1 MSLRPEDC
9 LGGRCL
15 DPVDHDIVVIG
26 SGLAG
31 LRAALEASR
40 LSRGGLDVGIV
51 TKVQAMRSHSVAAE
65 GGTAAVLY
73 PDEGDSFDSH
83 IWDTVKGSDFLADQD
98 AVELFVR
105 AAPEEI
111 RLLERWGMPWSRRPD
126 GRIAQRPFGGHEFP
140 RATFAAD
147 KVGFLEMQTLYGALQ
162 AWPNVT
168 FHHEWFATSLLHNKG
183 AFSGV
188 TVIELKTG
196 SFNVIRAKA
205 GILATGGGG
214 RIYGFTTH
222 GHHSTADG
230 LHLAYRAG
238 LPLKDMEFVQ
248 FHPTGLVPSG
258 ILITEAA
265 RGEGGYLINKD
276 GERFMKRFAP
286 AKMELSPRD
295 VVSRSEM
302 TEINEGR
309 GVEGPDGVQCIGLDL
324 RHLGKE
330 KILER
335 LPQIREVAMKFLG
348 IDPVDDIVHI
358 KPAAHFTMG
367 GVHTDIRGATEMKG
381 LWAAGEVACVSVH
394 GANRLGSNSTAIC
407 LVYGRITGA
416 EAAMYVKD
424 RNSLDVPKRQVL
436 EEESRIYDE
445 TLHGSGTASAYEVR
459 ERLRTIMDNYAYVF
473 RTGEGLKQALREV
486 RKLRGETY
494 HKVEDREREY
504 NTNLLHVLELDSLL
518 NVAEVLLLSAI
529 AREESRGAHSRIDYP
544 KRNDLSWLK
553 HTLAYSSPEGP
564 QLSYLPVVIT
574 KHPPVERKY

>member
-1 MSLRPEDC
+1 MDRFQ
-9 LGGRCL
+9 
-15 DPVDHDIVVIG
+15 HDIVVIG

-40 LSRGGLDVGIV
+40 VSHGRLDVGIV
-51 TKVQAMRSHSVAAE
+51 TKTQAMRSHSVAAE

-83 IWDTVKGSDFLADQD
+83 IYDTIKGSDFLADQD
-98 AVELFVR
+98 AVELFVHT
-105 AAPEEI
+105 APEEL
-111 RLLERWGMPWSRRPD
+111 RLLERWGLPWSRRED

-147 KVGFLEMQTLYGALQ
+147 KVGFLEMQTLYGAIQ
-162 AWPNVT
+162 AFPSIHV
-168 FHHEWFATSLLHNKG
+168 HHEMFATSILSDG
-183 AFSGV
+183 ERFRGITA
-188 TVIELKTG
+188 IDLKTG
-196 SFNVIRAKA
+196 NFTVLEAKA

-214 RIYGFTTH
+214 RIYGFTTN

-230 LHLAYRAG
+230 LYMAYRAG
-238 LPLKDMEFVQ
+238 LALKDMEFIQ

-265 RGEGGYLINKD
+265 RGEGGYLVNKD
-276 GERFMKRFAP
+276 GERFMKRYA
-286 AKMELSPRD
+286 AKKMELAPRD

-309 GVEGPDGVQCIGLDL
+309 GIDGPEGIKCVGVDL

-348 IDPVDDIVHI
+348 IDPVDQLIPI

-367 GVHTDIRGATEMKG
+367 GVHTDIRGASELKG
-381 LWAAGEVACVSVH
+381 LWAAGEAGCVSIH

-416 EAAMYVKD
+416 EAAYYVKNAQGD
-424 RNSLDVPKRQVL
+424 GLPADQIAR
-436 EEESRIYDE
+436 EETRLYDE
-445 TLHGSGTASAYEVR
+445 TLRGGGDAIPYEVR
-459 ERLRTIMDNYAYVF
+459 DRLQEAMDRDAYVF
-473 RTGEGLKQALREV
+473 RSGEGLTRALKEIRRLKAEAYRNV
-486 RKLRGETY
+486 GDPVK
-494 HKVEDREREY
+494 EY

-518 NVAEVLLLSAI
+518 NAAEVVVAGGL
-529 AREESRGAHSRIDYP
+529 ARQESRGAHTRLDFP
-544 KRNDLSWLK
+544 KRDDVRFLQ
-553 HTLAYSSPEGP
+553 HTLAHRGPDGSPILG
-564 QLSYLPVVIT
+564 YVPVTIT
-574 KHPPVERKY
+574 KHQPVERKY